1 MVHLRERL
9 RTASLT
15 ARSIPS
21 LRRISPRTLSNRLRE
36 RGIRPR
42 RPVLQQRHRVARFG
56 WCRRHIHFTQ
66 QYWARILFTDESR
79 FHLDSSDGRSR
90 VYRRVGERFHHS
102 CVIERCPFGGGSV
115 MVWGGI
121 SSRGRTALVI
131 ADGTLTGIRYRDEII
146 RPHVL
151 PFVQQRNATLQ
162 QDNASPHVVRVVTD
176 FLTQNNVNVLPWTA
190 ISPDLSPIEHVWD
203 EMQRRL
209 RGLQNQP
216 LTLPDLS

>member
-79 FHLDSSDGRSR
+79 FCLDNSDGRSR
-90 VYRRVGERFHHS
+90 VYCLVGELFHDS
-102 CVIERCPFGGGSV
+102 CVIERRPYGGGSV

-121 SSRGRTALVI
+121 SSRGRTAIVVV
-131 ADGTLTGIRYRDEII
+131 DGTLTDIRYRDEII
-146 RPHVL
+146 QAYGL
-151 PFVQQRNATLQ
+151 PFVPQHNATL
-162 QDNASPHVVRVVTD
+162 
-176 FLTQNNVNVLPWTA
+176 
-190 ISPDLSPIEHVWD
+190 
-203 EMQRRL
+203 
-209 RGLQNQP
+209 
-216 LTLPDLS
+216 

>member
-42 RPVLQQRHRVARFG
+42 RPAIRPVLQQRHRVARFG

-66 QYWARILFTDESR
+66 QDWACIRFMDESISTTATAVPECTV
-79 FHLDSSDGRSR
+79 LLVNVSMT
-90 VYRRVGERFHHS
+90 S
-102 CVIERCPFGGGSV
+102 CVIERRPYGGGSV

-121 SSRGRTALVI
+121 SSRGRTAIVVV
-131 ADGTLTGIRYRDEII
+131 DGTLTDIRYRDEII
-146 RPHVL
+146 QAHGL
-151 PFVQQRNATLQ
+151 PFVPQHNATL
-162 QDNASPHVVRVVTD
+162 
-176 FLTQNNVNVLPWTA
+176 
-190 ISPDLSPIEHVWD
+190 
-203 EMQRRL
+203 
-209 RGLQNQP
+209 
-216 LTLPDLS
+216 